1 MGLFLSLTLITFP
14 ERVPDLKTI
23 FLFMPKS
30 SSVLISHRLNSF
42 GFQLLYSTQ
51 VTRQPADDW
60 LGAARTYLQN
70 YEYSFL

>member
-1 MGLFLSLTLITFP
+1 MDFFLSLTLITFP
-14 ERVPDLKTI
+14 ERVSHLETI

-42 GFQLLYSTQ
+42 CFQLLYSSQ
-51 VTRQPADDW
+51 GTRQPADDW

-70 YEYSFL
+70 YEYSSL